1 MLQEIIRCWQKIGSD
16 VISWPDSS
24 YNCYFWILLMLLP
37 ICTAQCHEY
46 VALSRSLQ
54 YCRLSEIKDQMYEIQ
69 LSLKVV
75 TLKVPFCLEWIHYEV
90 FVANIKK
97 MIDQIIA
104 KNITCIPTAIC
115 SYFLVTLAKV
125 LCVNLKFSRFGIRRP
140 LMKSIIH
147 IIEHSNISSYFW
159 CHLN

>member
-54 YCRLSEIKDQMYEIQ
+54 YCRLSEIKDQIYEIQ

-97 MIDQIIA
+97 NDWSNYSKKHYLHSHCHMQLLPCNFS
-104 KNITCIPTAIC
+104 KSSMCK
-115 SYFLVTLAKV
+115 LKV
-125 LCVNLKFSRFGIRRP
+125 LSVWDQKTFDE
-140 LMKSIIH
+140 IH
-147 IIEHSNISSYFW
+147 NPHNWAQQYF
-159 CHLN
+159 

>member
-54 YCRLSEIKDQMYEIQ
+54 YCRLSEIKDQIYEIQ

-115 SYFLVTLAKV
+115 SLLPCNFSKSSMCKLKV
-125 LCVNLKFSRFGIRRP
+125 LSVWDQKTFDE
-140 LMKSIIH
+140 IH
-147 IIEHSNISSYFW
+147 NPHNWAQQYF
-159 CHLN
+159 